1 MTMLGYRLSAE
12 VLGSAILP
20 LLVGYLIRQAI
31 AQVYS
36 DLKQPI
42 GYLALL
48 VLLLMVVWLKQK
60 EHIQRPDN
68 LLSLVRWFG
77 CESSE

>member
-20 LLVGYLIRQAI
+20 LLAGYLIRQAI

-36 DLKQPI
+36 DFKTAYWLF
-42 GYLALL
+42 GLAST
-48 VLLLMVVWLKQK
+48 VA
-60 EHIQRPDN
+60 
-68 LLSLVRWFG
+68 
-77 CESSE
+77 

>member
-20 LLVGYLIRQAI
+20 LLAGYLIRQAI

-36 DLKQPI
+36 DLKTASWLF
-42 GYLALL
+42 GLASSVAYGGL
-48 VLLLMVVWLKQK
+48 VKAKRAHSMT
-60 EHIQRPDN
+60 R
-68 LLSLVRWFG
+68 
-77 CESSE
+77 

>member
-12 VLGSAILP
+12 VRDQPSYLFLA
-20 LLVGYLIRQAI
+20 GYLIRQAI

-36 DLKQPI
+36 DLKQPL

-48 VLLLMVVWLKQK
+48 VLLLKVVWM
-60 EHIQRPDN
+60 
-68 LLSLVRWFG
+68 
-77 CESSE
+77 

>member
-20 LLVGYLIRQAI
+20 LLAGYLIRQAI

-36 DLKQPI
+36 DLKI
-42 GYLALL
+42 ASWLFGLASSVAYGGL
-48 VLLLMVVWLKQK
+48 VKAK
-60 EHIQRPDN
+60 RAHSTTR
-68 LLSLVRWFG
+68 
-77 CESSE
+77 

>member
-20 LLVGYLIRQAI
+20 LLAGYLIRQAI

-36 DLKQPI
+36 DLKTASWLF
-42 GYLALL
+42 GLASSVAYGGL
-48 VLLLMVVWLKQK
+48 
-60 EHIQRPDN
+60 D
-68 LLSLVRWFG
+68 VRAHNNRITVDLIL
-77 CESSE
+77 

>member
-36 DLKQPI
+36 DLKQPL

-48 VLLLMVVWLKQK
+48 VLLLKVVWM
-60 EHIQRPDN
+60 
-68 LLSLVRWFG
+68 
-77 CESSE
+77 

>member
-20 LLVGYLIRQAI
+20 LLAGYLIRQAI

-36 DLKQPI
+36 DLKQPF

-60 EHIQRPDN
+60 STFNDQITF
-68 LLSLVRWFG
+68 LSLVRWFG